1 MSKES
6 IFEFVEGL
14 NVSPTYLANRDQ
26 VLQYTN
32 EDMNLRL
39 DNDEQVYIAVFDI
52 PIESGIVG
60 FQTQSLALVF
70 GLNTHL
76 YHGSGS
82 VVVGLEE
89 RDPVMRAMQSVLIS
103 SHQVLPYMKKTD
115 KTDFYNSD
123 NVRVYLKTEKGIF
136 FKELSDKD
144 NKIDKFLLGM
154 MYHVLNTITE
164 TGGIE
169 GSISN

>member
-1 MSKES
+1 MSKKS

-60 FQTQSLALVF
+60 FQTQSLTLVF

-89 RDPVMRAMQSVLIS
+89 RDPVIRAMQSVLIS

-154 MYHVLNTITE
+154 MYHVLNAITE